1 MFANFLIGLR
11 EGLEAALVVGILSA
25 YLTKIGRRDALTR
38 VWLGT
43 GAAIALSIGVAVA
56 VFVTIGELPTAVQ
69 ENLEGFAALFAI
81 GVVTWMLF
89 WMRRQGRAL
98 KGELEQSVQLALSR
112 GSATALVG
120 LAFVAV
126 VREGL
131 ETAIFMLATATSSA
145 DGSVAVAIGALAG
158 SAVAVAIGWAIFR
171 AGVRINL
178 RRFFTITGVIL
189 IFVAAGLVVFAIH
202 AFTEGGLIAVA
213 NPLFDL
219 GGVLPDDGAV
229 GSVLSSLFGYRS
241 APSALQVI
249 LYLAYLVPVVL
260 LFLFDDRLPRRRQIA
275 QV

>member
-1 MFANFLIGLR
+1 MTAAFFIMLR

-25 YLTKIGRRDALTR
+25 YLAKIGRRDALTR

-43 GAAIALSIGVAVA
+43 AAAIALSVGVAVL
-56 VFVTIGELPTAVQ
+56 VFVTIGELPIAVQ
-69 ENLEGFAALFAI
+69 ENLEGIAALIAV

-98 KGELEQSVQLALSR
+98 KGELEHSVQLVLSR
-112 GSATALVG
+112 GSAAALVG

-131 ETAIFMLATATSSA
+131 ETAIFMLATATSSI
-145 DGSVAVAIGALAG
+145 DGSVAVVIGALAG
-158 SAVAVAIGWAIFR
+158 SAVAIAIGWAIFR

-178 RRFFTITGVIL
+178 RRFFTFTGAIL

-202 AFTEGGLIAVA
+202 AFTEGGLIPAA
-213 NPLFDL
+213 RPLFDL
-219 GGVLPDDGAV
+219 GGVLSDQGAV

-249 LYLAYLVPVVL
+249 VYVAYLLPVLV
-260 LFLFDDRLPRRRQIA
+260 LFLFDDRLPRRHQIA